1 MGDEIATTGFRAED
15 FSLFARR
22 LAEETEF
29 ARAMF
34 AERRFS
40 RAGFSLGF
48 EIEAWIV
55 DHNFFPA
62 PINQRLLEALGNPLV
77 VPELSRFNVEL
88 NSEPL
93 ALGADAL
100 DRAEE
105 ALSRLWSQCNAVAH
119 GLGANMVMIGTLPT
133 IRDEDLTLAN
143 ISPLNRYYALNKEVL
158 RRRRGRPLR
167 VDIEGRD
174 HLVCEHR
181 DVMLEAATTSFQI
194 HLQVPADLAA
204 VYYNASVAAS
214 GPLLAACGNSP
225 LLFGRR
231 LWEETRIPLFEQ
243 AVDLP
248 GVHVGP
254 SRVSLGSNYL
264 ERSCLEIFEENLRD
278 HPPLLPIS
286 FDDAPEALHHLR
298 LHNGTIWRWN
308 RPLVGFDADGAPHL
322 RIEHRIL
329 PAGPTIADM
338 MANTA
343 LYLGL
348 IRHLVDLGG
357 NGAGGL
363 AFADAVTN
371 FYAAAREGLA
381 AELIWPGEGKITAER
396 LLTERLL
403 PAARSAL
410 PRFGLDRSQDRRL
423 DVIEARTRS
432 GRTGAAWQREAFAA
446 HGGDVLPLMA
456 DYCERQRT
464 GAPAHEWD
472 P

>member
-1 MGDEIATTGFRAED
+1 MGDEIAATGFGAED
-15 FSLFARR
+15 FSAFARR
-22 LAEETEF
+22 LAEETRV

-34 AERRFS
+34 EDGRFS
-40 RAGFSLGF
+40 QTGFSLGF

-62 PINQRLLEALGNPLV
+62 PINQRLLEALDHSLV

-88 NSEPL
+88 NSDPL
-93 ALGADAL
+93 TLGADAL

-105 ALSRLWSQCNAVAH
+105 ALSRLWGQCNAVAH

-158 RRRRGRPLR
+158 RRRGGRPLR
-167 VDIEGRD
+167 IDIKGRD

-194 HLQVPADLAA
+194 HLRVPADLAA
-204 VYYNASVAAS
+204 RYYNASVAAS

-225 LLFGRR
+225 LLFGKR

-248 GVHVGP
+248 GAHVGP
-254 SRVSLGSNYL
+254 RRVSMGTGYL
-264 ERSCLEIFEENLRD
+264 ERSCLEIFEENLRE
-278 HPPLLPIS
+278 HSALLPIA
-286 FDDAPEALHHLR
+286 FDETPEALHHLR

-343 LYLGL
+343 MYLGL
-348 IRHLVDLGG
+348 VRHLVELGG
-357 NGAGGL
+357 DGAGGL

-371 FYAAAREGLA
+371 FYAAAREGLD
-381 AELIWPGEGKITAER
+381 AELVWPGEGKIVARR
-396 LLTERLL
+396 LLSERLL

-410 PRFGLDRSQDRRL
+410 PRFRLDPDQDRWL
-423 DVIEARTRS
+423 DVVEARVCSR
-432 GRTGAAWQREAFAA
+432 RTGAAWQREAFAA
-446 HGGDVLPLMA
+446 HGGDTHRLMA
-456 DYCERQRT
+456 DYCERQRA
-464 GAPAHEWD
+464 GAPIHEWD
-472 P
+472 L

>member
-1 MGDEIATTGFRAED
+1 MGDEIATAGFRAED

-34 AERRFS
+34 AEMRFS
-40 RAGFSLGF
+40 QAGFSLGF

-62 PINQRLLEALGNPLV
+62 PINQRLLEALRNPLV

-105 ALSRLWSQCNAVAH
+105 ALSRLWGQCNAVAH

-158 RRRRGRPLR
+158 RRRSGRPLR
-167 VDIEGRD
+167 IDIEGRD

-181 DVMLEAATTSFQI
+181 DVMLEAAATSFQI
-194 HLQVPADLAA
+194 HLQVPADLA
-204 VYYNASVAAS
+204 VLYYNASVAAS

-225 LLFGRR
+225 LLFGKR

-243 AVDLP
+243 AVDMP

-254 SRVSLGSNYL
+254 RRVSMGSNYL

-308 RPLVGFDADGAPHL
+308 RPLVGFDADGSPHL
-322 RIEHRIL
+322 RIEQRIL

-348 IRHLVDLGG
+348 DTPSRRPRRQWRGRPRLRGSGDEFLRRGARRSRRRIDLAGRG
-357 NGAGGL
+357 QNHGRASIDRAVAAGG
-363 AFADAVTN
+363 
-371 FYAAAREGLA
+371 
-381 AELIWPGEGKITAER
+381 AER
-396 LLTERLL
+396 LAAIWPRPKPGSAARCRRGAGAFGANRRGMATRGLRGAWRKRPSAHGRLL
-403 PAARSAL
+403 RKTT
-410 PRFGLDRSQDRRL
+410 RR
-423 DVIEARTRS
+423 R
-432 GRTGAAWQREAFAA
+432 
-446 HGGDVLPLMA
+446 A
-456 DYCERQRT
+456 D
-464 GAPAHEWD
+464 A
-472 P
+472 

>member
-34 AERRFS
+34 AQMRFS

-93 ALGADAL
+93 ALAADAL

-105 ALSRLWSQCNAVAH
+105 ALSRLWGQCNAVAH

-204 VYYNASVAAS
+204 LYYNASVAAS

-225 LLFGRR
+225 LLFGKR

-243 AVDLP
+243 AVDVP
-248 GVHVGP
+248 GVNVGP
-254 SRVSLGSNYL
+254 RRVSMGSSYL
-264 ERSCLEIFEENLRD
+264 ERSCLEIFEENSARPFTAFAGLLRR
-278 HPPLLPIS
+278 S
-286 FDDAPEALHHLR
+286 
-298 LHNGTIWRWN
+298 
-308 RPLVGFDADGAPHL
+308 
-322 RIEHRIL
+322 
-329 PAGPTIADM
+329 
-338 MANTA
+338 
-343 LYLGL
+343 
-348 IRHLVDLGG
+348 
-357 NGAGGL
+357 AGGVASL
-363 AFADAVTN
+363 
-371 FYAAAREGLA
+371 
-381 AELIWPGEGKITAER
+381 
-396 LLTERLL
+396 
-403 PAARSAL
+403 
-410 PRFGLDRSQDRRL
+410 
-423 DVIEARTRS
+423 
-432 GRTGAAWQREAFAA
+432 
-446 HGGDVLPLMA
+446 
-456 DYCERQRT
+456 
-464 GAPAHEWD
+464 APA
-472 P
+472 

>member
-1 MGDEIATTGFRAED
+1 MGDEIATAGFRAED

-22 LAEETEF
+22 LAEETEV

-34 AERRFS
+34 ADGCFS
-40 RAGFSLGF
+40 QGGFSLGF

-62 PINQRLLEALGNPLV
+62 PINQRLLEALNNPLV

-88 NSEPL
+88 NSDPL
-93 ALGADAL
+93 ALGDDAL
-100 DRAEE
+100 DRAEA
-105 ALSRLWSQCNAVAH
+105 ALSRLWGECNAVAH

-143 ISPLNRYYALNKEVL
+143 ISPLNRYYALNKEVV
-158 RRRRGRPLR
+158 RQRRGRPLR
-167 VDIEGRD
+167 VDIAGRD

-204 VYYNASVAAS
+204 RYYNASVAAS

-225 LLFGRR
+225 LLFGKR

-243 AVDLP
+243 AVDVQ
-248 GVHVGP
+248 GIRVGP
-254 SRVSLGSNYL
+254 RRVSMGTGYL
-264 ERSCLEIFEENLRD
+264 QHSCLETFEENLRD
-278 HPPLLPIS
+278 HTALLPMS
-286 FDDAPEALHHLR
+286 FDEGPEALRHLR

-308 RPLVGFDADGAPHL
+308 RPLIGFDPDGAPHL

-338 MANTA
+338 IANTA
-343 LYLGL
+343 MYLGL
-348 IRHLVDLGG
+348 VRHLVDSGG

-363 AFADAVTN
+363 CFADAVSN
-371 FYAAAREGLA
+371 FYAAARDGLDA
-381 AELIWPGEGKITAER
+381 KLVWPGEGEITAER
-396 LLTERLL
+396 LLKERLL

-410 PRFGLDRSQDRRL
+410 PRFGLNRSSDRRL
-423 DVIEARTRS
+423 DFVEARARS

-446 HGGDVLPLMA
+446 HGGNNLRLMA
-456 DYCERQRT
+456 DYCERQRA
-464 GAPAHEWD
+464 GAPVHEWD